1 MNEPTLGDVQ
11 GLLHD
16 LAHEAQSGQSHEEV
30 CAYAREVIAW
40 LVVQRLRS
48 LDHPDPEIVKRAL
61 REDTPTEPVAAEP
74 LHTDAGRAALAHLG
88 WGPGAGPPR
97 PHSGPGV
104 RHEDRGEAHEDRREA
119 HEVEREDEPESGFR
133 VGAESELDGPRR
145 RAERRRPHSE

>member
-30 CAYAREVIAW
+30 CAYAREMIAW

-61 REDTPTEPVAAEP
+61 REDEAPAPPDSDEIYRRTH
-74 LHTDAGRAALAHLG
+74 LSAALA
-88 WGPGAGPPR
+88 
-97 PHSGPGV
+97 HSGPGV
-104 RHEDRGEAHEDRREA
+104 RHEDRREA

-133 VGAESELDGPRR
+133 VGAEPLHTDTLDGPRR
-145 RAERRRPHSE
+145 RAERRRVLGLEPLEPQE